1 MRRHRKRATAVPPG
15 LAAQIDEALARVAA
29 ARKQLAL
36 TVLASPPAPLVDR
49 RAAYRAVRLAFD
61 EADALLRSAT
71 GLARVHSYAEWSR
84 WRSRL
89 SALGAQRQVHL
100 FAEVDDV
107 ALLPVGAVR
116 AVDTGMSGPD
126 IGELQHGDSCPPGTP
141 ATYGLDAE
149 ALLLDVEAS
158 LALRAP
164 SSPLPGTGTSPVPI
178 RSDAPPE
185 AA

>member
-1 MRRHRKRATAVPPG
+1 M
-15 LAAQIDEALARVAA
+15 QIEDALARLEA
-29 ARKQLAL
+29 ARERLAL
-36 TVLASPPAPLVDR
+36 TVDASPPAPLLDR

-61 EADALLRSAT
+61 DADALLRAAT
-71 GLARVHSYAEWSR
+71 GLARLHSSAEWSR

-89 SALGAQRQVHL
+89 SALDARRQAHL

-126 IGELQHGDSCPPGTP
+126 IGELQHGESCPPGTP

-149 ALLLDVEAS
+149 ALLLQGEVS
-158 LALRAP
+158 LGHPAP
-164 SSPLPGTGTSPVPI
+164 CSPLPGTGASLLPI